1 MIGNYGLDIA
11 RGAERNYVFEHKFGA
26 IPNLTSGTSTIW
38 TQGGLYPWAALDDPQ
53 ILYLISTS
61 ASDTGSLNVYGL
73 DSNYILQQET
83 VTMTGTVAVAT
94 HNTFKRI
101 YRMIYAD
108 GAANAGVIT
117 ARTLSGSGT
126 VVGHMQAGVS
136 QTLMSV
142 YTVPAHTPSY
152 LSQVTIGIGKGGDA
166 AFKMFTRDL
175 GGVFRIRS
183 QLELYES
190 TFTQTYSAPLTLAP
204 CSDIDLRATTSG
216 NNFPA
221 TGSFDLI
228 LDPNY

>member
-26 IPNLTSGTSTIW
+26 NPNLTSGTSTIW

-61 ASDTGSLNVYGL
+61 ASDTGQLIVYGL
-73 DSNYILQQET
+73 DNDYVLQEET
-83 VTMTGTVAVAT
+83 VTMTGTAAAAT
-94 HNTFKRI
+94 QNTFKRI
-101 YRMIYAD
+101 YRMIYID
-108 GAANAGVIT
+108 GATNAGTIT

-136 QTLMSV
+136 QTLMCV
-142 YTVPAHTPSY
+142 YTIPARTPSY
-152 LSQVTIGIGKGGDA
+152 LAQFTVGIGKGGDA
-166 AFKMFTRDL
+166 EFKLFTRDF
-175 GGVFRIRS
+175 GEVFRIRS
-183 QLELYES
+183 QLELYET
-190 TFTQTYSAPLTLAP
+190 TFTQTYSVPLHLP
-204 CSDIDLRATTSG
+204 PKMDIDFRATASA

-221 TGSFDLI
+221 SGSFDLI

>member
-1 MIGNYGLDIA
+1 MIGSYGLDIA

-26 IPNLTSGTSTIW
+26 NPNLTSGTSTIW

-61 ASDTGSLNVYGL
+61 ASDTGQLTVYGL
-73 DSNYILQQET
+73 DNDYVLQEET
-83 VTMTGTVAVAT
+83 VTMTGTVAAT
-94 HNTFKRI
+94 TQNTFKRI
-101 YRMIYAD
+101 YRMIYTD
-108 GAANAGVIT
+108 GTANVGTIT
-117 ARTLSGSGT
+117 ARTISGSGT
-126 VVGHMQAGVS
+126 VVGHMQPEVS

-142 YTVPAHTPSY
+142 YTIPARTPSY
-152 LSQVTIGIGKGGDA
+152 LTQFTIGIGKGGDA
-166 AFKMFTRDL
+166 SFKMFTRDL

-183 QLELYES
+183 QLELYQS